1 MATERE
7 YRGRKDLAL
16 FPFQCSL
23 THRFGR
29 GIAFTYPHPPAVHG
43 VFFDPPFRAGEES
56 PILWKSAAL
65 PFLPLDKQRKKQNRD
80 REKKKRVSRLLCAGI
95 GNRIPDASGEIL
107 VGGCG
112 GELGGGEGMGLGI
125 VWLVF
130 FLFFPRADFFAAY
143 SSQLCQAAWG

>member
-1 MATERE
+1 MPCFVGLVLSFPRVATERE

-80 REKKKRVSRLLCAGI
+80 REKKKKSFALTLRRNWKSNPGRVRRNTCRRMWG
-95 GNRIPDASGEIL
+95 GNWGAVREW
-107 VGGCG
+107 
-112 GELGGGEGMGLGI
+112 GLG
-125 VWLVF
+125 
-130 FLFFPRADFFAAY
+130 
-143 SSQLCQAAWG
+143 